1 MERKKKKMPICGED
15 SILDYELSEML
26 ENLDTYSEEQIRT
39 IIDRS
44 EDSRETYET
53 MV

>member
-26 ENLDTYSEEQIRT
+26 ENLDTYAPEETVAKTRAKHTKQWLR
-39 IIDRS
+39 
-44 EDSRETYET
+44 
-53 MV
+53 